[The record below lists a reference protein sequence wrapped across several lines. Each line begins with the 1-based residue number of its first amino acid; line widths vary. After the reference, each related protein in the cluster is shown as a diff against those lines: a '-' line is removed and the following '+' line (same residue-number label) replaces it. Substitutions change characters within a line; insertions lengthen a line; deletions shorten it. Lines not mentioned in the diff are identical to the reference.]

1 MLTDNFLVVLFV
13 SQYQQALN
21 RTWLDASL
29 QWSAV
34 ARLFLI
40 STMIYSLKDAAER
53 DRLTGTTFIQLNRL
67 TGAWAVTVAAGQSLT
82 IASGVAVSR
91 GIEMAAF
98 GTLFF
103 LKGWK
108 SVREKAAKKASS
120 E

>member
-1 MLTDNFLVVLFV
+1 L
-13 SQYQQALN
+13 Q

-40 STMIYSLKDAAER
+40 ATMIVSLKDAAER

-67 TGAWAVTVAAGQSLT
+67 TGAWAVVVAAGQT
-82 IASGVAVSR
+82 WTTSGVAANR
-91 GIEMAAF
+91 GIEMLGF

-103 LKGWK
+103 IKAWK
-108 SVREKAAKKASS
+108 SVIEKREASKELPPGS
-120 E
+120 SLPL